1 MASIFLRA
9 WKLRTPSH
17 GSPVLPR
24 DFSISQEKT
33 SGSVFIS
40 Q

>member
-1 MASIFLRA
+1 MLLRA

-17 GSPVLPR
+17 TSPFLPR
-24 DFSISQEKT
+24 DLSISQEKT
-33 SGSVFIS
+33 SGSDFIS